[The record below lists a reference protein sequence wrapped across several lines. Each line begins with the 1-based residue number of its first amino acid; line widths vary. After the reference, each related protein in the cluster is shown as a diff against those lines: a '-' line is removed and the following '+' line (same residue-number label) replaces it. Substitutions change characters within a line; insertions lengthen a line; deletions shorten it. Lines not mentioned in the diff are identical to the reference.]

1 MLFRSLKKDYN
12 TIQAG
17 TSNVGLNVK
26 NNRLLFSGDYV
37 DAKKALRHSDIF
49 SVIHLLSS
57 DLAAVSFETK
67 KKQVAQVLNQPN
79 GLSNRY
85 GFWQSIFAQLLLT
98 GNSYARIY
106 GDKVTGRIDTLEYLD
121 PSQVTVNEDNYSHSL
136 WYDITF
142 PNSERK
148 DERVI
153 SGKEIL
159 HFRICSTDGKVG
171 NSPLI
176 PLMPEMKLQD
186 TNQEF
191 TQKAFADALNIK
203 GILEVNR
210 TELSTEAQK
219 EFKRQFLT
227 TLKEDGIGIVDQLSK
242 YHPIEVSQD
251 LARLLNATDW
261 TSAQIAKAYGIPKD
275 YLGSESEHSN
285 IEMVSNLYTTTLAR
299 YIRPVVSELQTKLAS
314 DIDPSIRHVLDMDG
328 QLLENRVG
336 NLVQKSII
344 TPAVAQ
350 EILLQSNAD
359 LLTENI
365 LASVKEKGYETI
377 PPISTKGGE
386 NNQKGNQSK
395 DAKSGDKASRSKQ

>member
-1 MLFRSLKKDYN
+1 MLFRSLKKNYN
-12 TIQAG
+12 TVQ
-17 TSNVGLNVK
+17 VGNSGIGLSME
-26 NNRLLFSGDYV
+26 NNRLIFSGDYIN
-37 DAKKALRHSDIF
+37 ARKALKHSDIF

-67 KKQVAQVLNQPN
+67 KKQVAQILNRPN
-79 GLSNRY
+79 ELSNRY
-85 GFWQSIFAQLLLT
+85 GFWQTVFAQLLLT
-98 GNSYARIY
+98 GNSYVRIY
-106 GDKVTGRIDTLEYLD
+106 GNETTGKIDTLEYLSPD
-121 PSQVTVNEDNYSHSL
+121 QVTVYEDNYNTAL

-148 DERVI
+148 DERAI
-153 SGKEIL
+153 SGEEIL

-171 NSPLI
+171 NSPLV
-176 PLMPEMKLQD
+176 PLTPEMKLQD
-186 TNQEF
+186 ANQEF
-191 TQKAFADALNIK
+191 TQKAFNDALNIK
-203 GILEVNR
+203 GILEINR
-210 TELSTEAQK
+210 TDLSSEAQK
-219 EFKRQFLT
+219 VFKHQFLS

-251 LARLLNATDW
+251 LAKLLNATDW
-261 TSAQIAKAYGIPKD
+261 TSAQIAKAYGVPKD

-299 YIRPVVSELQTKLAS
+299 YIRPVVSELQTKLAR

-359 LLTENI
+359 LLTEDI
-365 LASVKEKGYETI
+365 LAKVEEKGYETI
-377 PPISTKGGE
+377 PSSPEKGGE
-386 NNQKGNQSK
+386 NNQEGNQSK
-395 DAKSGDKASRSKQ
+395 DIESGDEASESGK

>member
-1 MLFRSLKKDYN
+1 
-12 TIQAG
+12 
-17 TSNVGLNVK
+17 
-26 NNRLLFSGDYV
+26 
-37 DAKKALRHSDIF
+37 
-49 SVIHLLSS
+49 
-57 DLAAVSFETK
+57 
-67 KKQVAQVLNQPN
+67 
-79 GLSNRY
+79 
-85 GFWQSIFAQLLLT
+85 
-98 GNSYARIY
+98 
-106 GDKVTGRIDTLEYLD
+106 LEYLS
-121 PSQVTVNEDNYSHSL
+121 PSQVTVNEDNYNEAL

-142 PNSERK
+142 PNSERQ
-148 DERVI
+148 DERVVP
-153 SGKEIL
+153 GKEIL
-159 HFRICSTDGKVG
+159 HFRICSTDDKVG
-171 NSPLI
+171 NSPLV
-176 PLMPEMKLQD
+176 PLTPEMHLQD
-186 TNQEF
+186 VNQEF

-203 GILEVNR
+203 GILEINR
-210 TELSTEAQK
+210 TDLSPEAQK
-219 EFKRQFLT
+219 EFKRQFLA

-242 YHPIEVSQD
+242 YHSIEVSQD
-251 LARLLNATDW
+251 LAKLLNATDW

-285 IEMVSNLYTTTLAR
+285 IEMVSNLYMTTLAR

-377 PPISTKGGE
+377 PPIPTKGGE